1 MIIDVVRFSASSQ
14 KEKDGSFTFTLSVE
28 NISNREHVELVSI
41 WLRKIVQENLDKLG
55 HVHYI
60 NEKSQ

>member
-14 KEKDGSFTFTLSVE
+14 KEKDGSLSVE

-60 NEKSQ
+60 SEKSQ